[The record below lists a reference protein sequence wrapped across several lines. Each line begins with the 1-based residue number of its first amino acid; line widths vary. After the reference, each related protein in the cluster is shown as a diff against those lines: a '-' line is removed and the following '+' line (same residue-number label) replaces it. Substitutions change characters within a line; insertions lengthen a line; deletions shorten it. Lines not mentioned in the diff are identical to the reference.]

1 MAKKTKDSNLSI
13 EKRLEQALIPN
24 WDEPY
29 KLPDNWCW
37 TKIGIVTNIY
47 RGVSYKKH
55 EGHSEKGKDDC
66 LVMRGGN
73 IQEGKIDVNAD
84 NIYVSKELISDE
96 QYVKKHDVVIVS
108 STGSTKVIGR
118 AGISFADYD
127 DVAFGAFLTL
137 VRPVETLYKPYV
149 SYYFQGD
156 MYRNR
161 MRQLASGVNINNI
174 RNEYITDTP
183 FPMPP
188 LEEQKRIVSHIELLF
203 AKLDEAKEKAQ
214 EVVDG
219 FETRKAAI
227 LHKAFSGELCTID
240 SSSNLDEILS
250 DIFSYRENLIKSK
263 IIQRAKLQA
272 MEDKDIISSFPSRWK
287 QLKLGEISFI
297 TKLAGFEYTK
307 YIKLEESGDIP
318 VVRAQ
323 NVKKGYLDTT
333 NLLYIDRQTSENLI
347 RSALDK
353 PSLLIT
359 FIGAGIGDV
368 CVFDKPQR
376 FHLAPNV
383 AKVEPYCDENGAINI
398 KFLLYYLLSP
408 SGQKEI
414 FKSMKA
420 VAQPSLSMETIRDI
434 VIPFTTKEEQDE
446 IVRIVDNLI
455 SKEQQAKE
463 AAEAVIDQID
473 TMKKAILARAF
484 RGELGTN
491 DPSEES
497 ALELLKSVLM
507 GNTNQQEPQKSSKK
521 SISIPNHI
529 ETALLTKLEK
539 KIVSLFYTTERK
551 VVSVDEI
558 MSVSSKKIDIIDT
571 LTKLEQRGILIRLN
585 NSCYRIKE

>member
-13 EKRLEQALIPN
+13 EERLEQALIPN

-29 KLPDNWCW
+29 KLPENWCW
-37 TKIGIVTNIY
+37 TRIGTVTKLY

-55 EGHSEKGKDDC
+55 EGHSEKGEDDC

-73 IQEGKIDVNAD
+73 IVEGEIDVNAD

-96 QYVKKHDVVIVS
+96 QYVKKYDVVIVS

-188 LEEQKRIVSHIELLF
+188 LEEQERIVKQIESLF
-203 AKLDEAKEKAQ
+203 AKLDEAREKAQ

-227 LHKAFSGELCTID
+227 LHKAFSGELTAKWREANGIK
-240 SSSNLDEILS
+240 SNNWE
-250 DIFSYRENLIKSK
+250 LIK
-263 IIQRAKLQA
+263 LQ
-272 MEDKDIISSFPSRWK
+272 
-287 QLKLGEISFI
+287 
-297 TKLAGFEYTK
+297 
-307 YIKLEESGDIP
+307 
-318 VVRAQ
+318 
-323 NVKKGYLDTT
+323 
-333 NLLYIDRQTSENLI
+333 
-347 RSALDK
+347 
-353 PSLLIT
+353 
-359 FIGAGIGDV
+359 DV
-368 CVFDKPQR
+368 CEKIVCGKTPTEYIAEHEEVPF
-376 FHLAPNV
+376 L
-383 AKVEPYCDENGAINI
+383 KVYN
-398 KFLLYYLLSP
+398 
-408 SGQKEI
+408 
-414 FKSMKA
+414 
-420 VAQPSLSMETIRDI
+420 
-434 VIPFTTKEEQDE
+434 
-446 IVRIVDNLI
+446 IVDNQIDFETTPQFIPKSIHHGKLKSSGLKPNDVIMNIVGPPLRKIAIIPDTYPEWNMNQAIVRFRPTEALNHKFLYYALI
-455 SKEQQAKE
+455 NPETLDEVIAATRGVVGQANISVSQSRSLTINMPSWDEQIEVVRILDCIIEKEIYAKDS
-463 AAEAVIDQID
+463 ATAVIEQID
-473 TMKKAILARAF
+473 AMKKAILARAF

-491 DPSEES
+491 DPSEGS
-497 ALELLKSVLM
+497 AVELLKSVLM

-529 ETALLTKLEK
+529 EAALLTKLEK
-539 KIVSLFYTTERK
+539 KIISLFYATESK

-571 LTKLEQRGILIRLN
+571 LIKLEQRGILIRLN